1 MPVRPIK
8 LLHVED
14 NVADRLLAA
23 RFLGTMKE
31 YNFTL
36 VRAATEVTAISE
48 LTKGGIEFV
57 ILDYR
62 LPLGDGLGCLRKLR
76 ELDPAVPIIVI
87 SGVVTPEIQAACMQ
101 AGADDYLSKQDLTA
115 EKLSACVRRAMSRGE
130 TRPMIRNQLVPICK
144 AFLEIMTP
152 ELLQQLDAFEKEA
165 AEAEVS
171 PSYLYLL
178 FDSLAN
184 QLSARRPPDAP
195 PVKALLRPLFLELAE
210 RLPSDDESTPAK

>member
-1 MPVRPIK
+1 MSVRTIK

-31 YNFTL
+31 YAFNF
-36 VRAATEVTAISE
+36 VRASTEITAVSE
-48 LTKGGIEFV
+48 LSKGGIDFV

-76 ELDPAVPIIVI
+76 ELDPAVPIVVI

-115 EKLSACVRRAMSRGE
+115 EKLNGVVRRALSRGE
-130 TRPMIRNQLVPICK
+130 TRPMIRSQLVPICK
-144 AFLEIMTP
+144 AFLEAFTP
-152 ELLQQLDAFEKEA
+152 EMLQALDIFEKDA
-165 AEAEVS
+165 KTAEVS
-171 PSYLYLL
+171 HEYLFVLY
-178 FDSLAN
+178 DSLVN
-184 QLSARRPPDAP
+184 QLSADRPKDAP
-195 PVKALLRPLFLELAE
+195 LVRRQLRPLFLELSE
-210 RLPSDDESTPAK
+210 RIQQEDAGK